1 MTIDD
6 ALVGG
11 GALLMLIGAGWIAPA
26 AAVILA
32 GLLIMLVG
40 LVRLKR
46 RK

>member
-11 GALLMLIGAGWIAPA
+11 GALLMLLGAGAIHPA
-26 AAVILA
+26 IAVILA

-40 LVRLKR
+40 LARLKR